1 MTTNTNR
8 PPEHQATLAT
18 NALLMGFFEH
28 IATMISG
35 DVTWAAM
42 DVVYHD
48 TEDAV
53 MEVLA

>member
-1 MTTNTNR
+1 MTTNR

-18 NALLMGFFEH
+18 NALLMDFFEH
-28 IATMISG
+28 L
-35 DVTWAAM
+35 VTIVADEVVFLSM
-42 DVVYHD
+42 DIVYHV